1 MSLVLKSL
9 PVHLSQKVDLD
20 TDIEVRFLF
29 DILTESINTKNVMLL
44 NLNTQQGEEIAVE
57 YKDKLLKILPARRL
71 APLTHYQ
78 VELVG
83 GADGCIRD
91 ITERPLLQS
100 YKFEFFT
107 GNETRMA
114 RPMLTSPTDL
124 SEITGDVK
132 FTWLPVEKADHY
144 ELEIS
149 RSNTFDVLVWPQE
162 NTALVFETQVTPD
175 IDYRKGVT
183 YYARI
188 RAVNIQG
195 IKSAYS
201 DPIRYYY
208 NGTDEVEPE
217 VKNSPV
223 VEGEA
228 TKPAEIDTLKD
239 FFQNEIDNEV
249 KPLTMKLK
257 PKDGTLMVKDISR
270 IVIEFS
276 EDVNPDSISA
286 DTVYIVSEKN

>member
-44 NLNTQQGEEIAVE
+44 NLNTQKGEEIAVE
-57 YKDKLLKILPARRL
+57 YKDKLLKILPASRL
-71 APLTHYQ
+71 SPLTHYQ

-83 GADGCIRD
+83 GVEGCIRD
-91 ITERPLLQS
+91 ITDRPLLQS
-100 YKFEFFT
+100 YKFEFVT

-114 RPMLTSPTDL
+114 RPLLTAPTDL
-124 SEITGDVK
+124 SEITGDVR
-132 FTWLPVEKADHY
+132 FTWLPVDKADHY

-162 NTALVFETQVTPD
+162 DTSLIFETQVTPV

-201 DPIRYYY
+201 DPIRYHY
-208 NGTDEVEPE
+208 NGIDEVDPE
-217 VKNSPV
+217 TPSVPV

-228 TKPAEIDTLKD
+228 TKPTEIDTLKD
-239 FFQNEIDNEV
+239 FFQSQQDGEV
-249 KPLTMKLK
+249 SPLTIKLK

-276 EDVNPDSISA
+276 ESVDPDSISEE
-286 DTVYIVSEKN
+286 TVYIVSEKN